1 VEVLKMPT
9 FVIASKCKNNG
20 KCEEICPSDIMRIDP
35 VLQKAYN
42 IEPDMCWECL
52 SCVKA
57 CPEHAIEVRPY
68 ADISPLGSEISV
80 SRDENLNTI
89 GWKIKYR
96 DSRKKEFSFPI
107 RTTQWNSIEIPD
119 LNGNGDIDGQELS
132 MEPEGLLTGNDL
144 PTIRIKT
151 GKGGR

>member
-1 VEVLKMPT
+1 M
-9 FVIASKCKNNG
+9 
-20 KCEEICPSDIMRIDP
+20 
-35 VLQKAYN
+35 LQKAYN

>member
-1 VEVLKMPT
+1 MPT

-20 KCEEICPSDIMRIDP
+20 KCEEICPSDIMRVDP

-57 CPEHAIEVRPY
+57 CPENAIEARPY

-80 SRDENLNTI
+80 SRDEKLNTI

-107 RTTQWNSIEIPD
+107 RTTRWDSIEIPD

-132 MEPEGLLTGNDL
+132 MEPEELLTGNDL
-144 PTIRIKT
+144 PTLQT
-151 GKGGR
+151 NAGNGGR

>member
-1 VEVLKMPT
+1 MPT

>member
-1 VEVLKMPT
+1 MPT

-80 SRDENLNTI
+80 SRDEKLNTI

-119 LNGNGDIDGQELS
+119 LNGNGDLDGQELS
-132 MEPEGLLTGNDL
+132 MEPDELLTGNDL
-144 PTIRIKT
+144 PTLQTKS

>member
-1 VEVLKMPT
+1 MPT

-80 SRDENLNTI
+80 SRDEKLNAI

-96 DSRKKEFSFPI
+96 DSRKKEFIFPI

-119 LNGNGDIDGQELS
+119 LNGNGDLDGQELS
-132 MEPEGLLTGNDL
+132 MEPDELLTGNDL
-144 PTIRIKT
+144 PTLQTKA

>member
-1 VEVLKMPT
+1 MPT

-42 IEPDMCWECL
+42 IEPDICWECL